1 MGVSMLHELV
11 KSISIIFYEALC
23 CKMFAGVFLK
33 QRTNK
38 AWYNV
43 LSLLVLTICFVG
55 IAMSSYMQ
63 GDYIMRAMS
72 TIMTVFVFLMI
83 FYSGKNLIKL
93 FVSFIYYGLMIS
105 VDYFCFMVM
114 EQVLSDHIL
123 ENAVAQVLLVLLCK
137 TVFFLVVL
145 ALNFLWKKQGNMF
158 YIRNGEWCLILG
170 FPFLTVVFIVT
181 MLLTYEEEKS
191 SVGYVVIT
199 MGLTIMNFFL
209 FFLIN
214 HLSAREQ
221 KLSQIQLL
229 QARNK
234 QRMQTYQELSTHYQE
249 QRKILHDYN
258 NQIACV
264 QGLLSEK
271 KYDEATSYLNTFSH
285 GLQNVVEHVDVNH
298 PVLNVILNQKYK
310 YAKDKGIC
318 ILFLLNDLSC
328 IWLEEQDIVILLS
341 NLLDNAIEA
350 CEKVNSEKIIRL
362 KLLLETQQIV
372 LSIQNPLKE
381 NLIIVDE
388 NRIKTSKK
396 DSENHGIGLQNV
408 KQVIDKYHGISGIH
422 CEDKWFYYTAV
433 IPKG

>member
-1 MGVSMLHELV
+1 M
-11 KSISIIFYEALC
+11 
-23 CKMFAGVFLK
+23 
-33 QRTNK
+33 
-38 AWYNV
+38 
-43 LSLLVLTICFVG
+43 
-55 IAMSSYMQ
+55 
-63 GDYIMRAMS
+63 
-72 TIMTVFVFLMI
+72 
-83 FYSGKNLIKL
+83 
-93 FVSFIYYGLMIS
+93 
-105 VDYFCFMVM
+105 
-114 EQVLSDHIL
+114 
-123 ENAVAQVLLVLLCK
+123 
-137 TVFFLVVL
+137 
-145 ALNFLWKKQGNMF
+145 
-158 YIRNGEWCLILG
+158 
-170 FPFLTVVFIVT
+170 
-181 MLLTYEEEKS
+181 
-191 SVGYVVIT
+191 
-199 MGLTIMNFFL
+199 
-209 FFLIN
+209 
-214 HLSAREQ
+214 
-221 KLSQIQLL
+221 
-229 QARNK
+229 
-234 QRMQTYQELSTHYQE
+234 
-249 QRKILHDYN
+249 
-258 NQIACV
+258 
-264 QGLLSEK
+264 
-271 KYDEATSYLNTFSH
+271 
-285 GLQNVVEHVDVNH
+285 QNVVEHVDVNH